1 MIGWL
6 QKRNKINQ
14 VQRGCKGT
22 PALFLVD
29 SLPVK
34 YRVEVYRRF
43 PDLKEKEESKP
54 FVDTV
59 EPDVAA
65 LDYFENYVLADG
77 RHFKTEKIKEYSN
90 NAAIL
95 NAFKNVLAQ
104 SNSQRIKQSHKRFNK
119 TQFWQKAA
127 RALPRIA
134 DTYTHSLPANPR
146 RLQEKFNQ
154 YLREGYEAL
163 IPGKYGI
170 RTAAKISNEFQ
181 KSLIT
186 QLIADARNL
195 DNTRIARLYNL
206 VAEAKGW
213 KTITEHA
220 VSDWRR
226 KLDLITA
233 GGRLGTTRFRAQKSM
248 QVKRSRPSSPLL
260 YWTLDGWTA
269 ELLYQKNITRKRK
282 DGSTYNVTTY
292 TNRLTIVIVLD
303 PCNNY
308 PIGYAIGERETP
320 ELIKAALR
328 NAVNHTAE
336 LFGKR
341 YRVNQ
346 LQSDNYGRGNLT
358 PLYQIVGEAYT
369 PARAHNAKA
378 KVIEPFFGYF
388 NKKYC
393 QLCKNWS
400 GFGITS
406 NKNLQPNSEFLNKNR
421 HSFPS
426 EDECRRQL
434 IAFVEK
440 ERSEKREQYVAMFAQ
455 LPEERRLPLSDEQY
469 LLTFGNDTGYSNT
482 LEGTGL
488 RPRIEGV
495 KRNYDCFDIR
505 FREYAHVKWSVK
517 YDPDNLDRILAVNE
531 DGSLRFMLENK
542 HVQPMALADRHEG
555 DAEQLARINDFN
567 KQLESKITEKL
578 ADTRRTVEQLFNNDP
593 QLDVATRLLL
603 CDSTGQNKNNKQTR
617 RLQANE
623 IQDIDYQ
630 VIANTSPQVAKPTIE
645 DETEY
650 YDEY

>member
-34 YRVEVYRRF
+34 YRVEVYRHF

-65 LDYFENYVLADG
+65 LDFFENYVLADG

-154 YLREGYEAL
+154 YLREGYETL

-195 DNTRIARLYNL
+195 DNNRIASLYNL

-426 EDECRRQL
+426 EDECRQQL

-440 ERSEKREQYVAMFAQ
+440 ERSEKREQYIAMFAQ

-578 ADTRRTVEQLFNNDP
+578 ADTRRTVELLFNNDP

-603 CDSTGQNKNNKQTR
+603 CDSRGQNKNNKQTR